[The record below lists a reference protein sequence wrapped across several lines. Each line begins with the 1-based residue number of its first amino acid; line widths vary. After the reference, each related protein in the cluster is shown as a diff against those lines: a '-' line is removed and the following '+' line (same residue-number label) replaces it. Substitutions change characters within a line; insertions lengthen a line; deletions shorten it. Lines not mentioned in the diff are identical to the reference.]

1 MTKLNEQIYKNS
13 PSEKYVTLF
22 SSRFDAERRQLCYCN
37 AGHLPPILLR
47 NGDVK
52 RLEASGTVLGLFPDC
67 QLPGKLHTARA

>member
-52 RLEASGTVLGLFPDC
+52 RLEEYI
-67 QLPGKLHTARA
+67 PGKYWPPRRKAPGLSDWRR